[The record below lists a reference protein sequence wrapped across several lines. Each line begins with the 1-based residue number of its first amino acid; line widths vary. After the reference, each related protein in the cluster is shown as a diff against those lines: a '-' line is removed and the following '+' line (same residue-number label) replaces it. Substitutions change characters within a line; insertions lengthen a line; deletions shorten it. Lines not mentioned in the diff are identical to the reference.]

1 MIGFLTGEI
10 IFSDGT
16 EAILLTKS
24 GVGHQ
29 VFFNEILREGETSSI
44 YISHIIRDSSQTL
57 FGFKTLRSKKV
68 FELLTTVKGV
78 GPKSAYALVSYLGV
92 DQIIEA
98 IMFDSKKTL
107 TKVPGVGPKAAAQM
121 VLDLSDKIKKV
132 KMYTDNW
139 EKTDSDDNV
148 SGHKAET
155 IKVGSQFVD
164 DAIMACKELGFK
176 EDIIIPIINRV
187 LDENEISKPEQL
199 IHLVLKEV

>member
-10 IFSDGT
+10 IFSDGV

-29 VFFNEILREGETSSI
+29 VFFNEILTEGQKSSL
-44 YISHIIRDSSQTL
+44 YISHIIRESSQTL

-121 VLDLSDKIKKV
+121 ILDLSDKIKKV
-132 KMYTDNW
+132 KMYTDSW
-139 EKTDSDDNV
+139 EKVESGDDLNNSRV
-148 SGHKAET
+148 DT
-155 IKVGSQFVD
+155 IKAGSQFVD

-176 EDIIIPIINRV
+176 EEVIIPIINRV